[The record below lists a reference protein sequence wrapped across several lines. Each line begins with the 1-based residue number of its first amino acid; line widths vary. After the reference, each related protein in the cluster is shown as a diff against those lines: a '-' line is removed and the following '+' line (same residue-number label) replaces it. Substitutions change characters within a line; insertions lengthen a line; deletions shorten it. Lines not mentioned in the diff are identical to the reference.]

1 MTISKIN
8 GTIAKCRSVQ
18 LSRNNDSVYQTEVYF
33 SIMAKLEMTKNIF
46 SKCENVLTFDME
58 KLLPFVWKNFCC
70 SFVNIFLLAFFPKIK
85 DKHCQGIS
93 KWLKKPY

>member
-33 SIMAKLEMTKNIF
+33 SILAKLETAKRYPFANVKMFWHMTWKIF
-46 SKCENVLTFDME
+46 AIWVSYVLGNCM
-58 KLLPFVWKNFCC
+58 
-70 SFVNIFLLAFFPKIK
+70 SIFM
-85 DKHCQGIS
+85 IS
-93 KWLKKPY
+93 YVF

>member
-18 LSRNNDSVYQTEVYF
+18 LSRNNDSVYQTEAIF
-33 SIMAKLEMTKNIF
+33 LLWPNLKLQKLYN

-58 KLLPFVWKNFCC
+58 KLL
-70 SFVNIFLLAFFPKIK
+70 SFIPLRFF
-85 DKHCQGIS
+85 QR
-93 KWLKKPY
+93 

>member
-18 LSRNNDSVYQTEVYF
+18 LSRNNDSVYQTKAIF
-33 SIMAKLEMTKNIF
+33 LLWPNLKLQKLYN

-58 KLLPFVWKNFCC
+58 KKMPFDIGKSYVIPLSTFKF
-70 SFVNIFLLAFFPKIK
+70 
-85 DKHCQGIS
+85 
-93 KWLKKPY
+93 

>member
-33 SIMAKLEMTKNIF
+33 SIMEKLEMTK
-46 SKCENVLTFDME
+46 
-58 KLLPFVWKNFCC
+58 
-70 SFVNIFLLAFFPKIK
+70 KIYF
-85 DKHCQGIS
+85 QM
-93 KWLKKPY
+93 

>member
-46 SKCENVLTFDME
+46 SKV
-58 KLLPFVWKNFCC
+58 
-70 SFVNIFLLAFFPKIK
+70 
-85 DKHCQGIS
+85 
-93 KWLKKPY
+93 